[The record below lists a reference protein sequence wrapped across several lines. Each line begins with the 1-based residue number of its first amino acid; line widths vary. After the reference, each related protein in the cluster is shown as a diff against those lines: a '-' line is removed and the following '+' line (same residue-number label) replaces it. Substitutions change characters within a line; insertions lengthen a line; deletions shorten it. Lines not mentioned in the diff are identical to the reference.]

1 MKKYELLTKIYPNK
15 YSIKQGIFFYKERRL
30 WNGLRILDF
39 FVPYFC
45 FIVDLQFT
53 FFFVSLLI
61 ELQFTFLLTHV
72 QKPIILKSRLFLFVH
87 TLQIGILVFA
97 NFLSVCVYSVK
108 FVHPHLNFNLW
119 QNYLRAGPLEC
130 LKIQGVGGCC
140 NVVGVICPFLVWN
153 RQTFGNRH

>member
-1 MKKYELLTKIYPNK
+1 MIRSFCTLAL
-15 YSIKQGIFFYKERRL
+15 
-30 WNGLRILDF
+30 
-39 FVPYFC
+39 FVPFFC
-45 FIVDLQFT
+45 FLFQFYNAL
-53 FFFVSLLI
+53 FSLFLCRI
-61 ELQFTFLLTHV
+61 ELQFTFFAYSCPKTNYFEI
-72 QKPIILKSRLFLFVH
+72 KTFLFVH

-97 NFLSVCVYSVK
+97 NFLSVCVYSVN